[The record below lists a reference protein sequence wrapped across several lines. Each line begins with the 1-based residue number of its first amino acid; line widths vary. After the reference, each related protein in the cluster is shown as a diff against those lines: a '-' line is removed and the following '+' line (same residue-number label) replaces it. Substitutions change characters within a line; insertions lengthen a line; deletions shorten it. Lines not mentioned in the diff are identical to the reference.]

1 MRIIVISDTH
11 RNYRVLRKIVEKHA
25 HDATLFLFAGDG
37 ERELDDVKME
47 FTAQAFYSVRGN
59 CDFASMEPLS
69 RIVMAGD
76 VRILLTHG
84 DRYGVKSGTGTLLSA
99 ARENN
104 AQIAVF
110 GHTHVAHCAYEQ
122 GIYLLNPGSP
132 SSPRAGRASYGII
145 DITKTG
151 IVPFIVEL

>member
-11 RNYRVLRKIVEKHA
+11 RNYRVLRKIVEKHV
-25 HDATLFLFAGDG
+25 HDAKLFLFAGDG
-37 ERELDDVKME
+37 ERELDEVKME
-47 FTAQAFYSVRGN
+47 FSAQSFYSVRGN
-59 CDFASMEPLS
+59 CDFASMEPVS

-84 DRYGVKSGTGTLLSA
+84 DRYGVKSGTGALLSA

-122 GIYLLNPGSP
+122 GVYLLNPGSP
-132 SSPRAGRASYGII
+132 SSPRAGRASYGIV